1 MAFSFTNITGLT
13 SAQTNLYTAKDFR
26 PLGKQSL
33 LENKLPV
40 LKGEKTIFIL
50 EYLQNFLNNSLTF
63 FLVLL
68 EKSLYRGAYNTKLFW
83 INYNY

>member
-1 MAFSFTNITGLT
+1 M
-13 SAQTNLYTAKDFR
+13 DFR

-50 EYLQNFLNNSLTF
+50 EFLETF
-63 FLVLL
+63 LDEPLISFLVLL
-68 EKSLYRGAYNTKLFW
+68 ENKP
-83 INYNY
+83 I